1 MTIEDC
7 IKNLLPTYEKH
18 GVNSQMIKDCIASGL
33 NLGLSIE
40 ACYSGLRMQ
49 LAQTF
54 GEREYFTLQDV
65 MAITGETKA
74 ELSERIE
81 QYRNELI
88 AAGED
93 PDDYFK
99 PIEPQEH
106 IKLFFPNGL

>member
-7 IKNLLPTYEKH
+7 IKNLLPTYEKY
-18 GVNSQMIKDCIASGL
+18 GVNSQMVKDCIVSGL

-49 LAQTF
+49 LAQIF
-54 GEREYFTLQDV
+54 DENEYFSMEDV
-65 MAITGETKA
+65 MAITGESKA

-81 QYRNELI
+81 QYRKELI

-106 IKLFFPNGL
+106 IKLFFPNGI